1 MKTTNLSFPNR
12 LMLGAGFVCLV
23 LMLFALVTAEPLKF
37 VLGVTFGGLYS
48 ILNFKLM
55 QLTCEKAIKM
65 PPAKAQNYIQARYFL
80 RYFTTGVVIYVAI
93 INPFVNI
100 IGFFLGL
107 IAVRLSIYL
116 NEFLAKKS
124 VSGNEA

>member
-1 MKTTNLSFPNR
+1 MKTTNLSFPSR
-12 LMLGAGFVCLV
+12 LMIGAGFICLV
-23 LMLFALVTAEPLKF
+23 FMLFALVTAEPLKF

>member
-116 NEFLAKKS
+116 NEFLTKKS
-124 VSGNEA
+124 ASGNEA